1 MDIELRRVPLPHF
14 DAATEAPRI
23 ATTEYEVRAEALYAA
38 AGMDWVVIYGD
49 REHSANLLFLAGFD
63 PRFEEALLLLG
74 PGDRRVLVVGNEG
87 LGYAELAGLPVD
99 VALAQS
105 LSLMGQPRD
114 RSPRLQD
121 ALRAAGI
128 GAGAR
133 VGVVGWKY
141 LEPAETDQPVVPA
154 FVPAFLVDVLRRL
167 TGGDPVDVTAELM
180 HPARGLRARNSAA
193 QIAVFEWGA
202 VRASSA
208 VLRVVRGTEPG
219 MTEHEAAGL
228 MGYQGEPASMH
239 PIVASGA
246 RGEAINGLRSP
257 SARRIGR
264 GDGASVGIGYWG
276 SLACRAGLV
285 TDAPDER
292 FLTAYV
298 RPYYAAIATW
308 YATMGIGV
316 AGGRVHDAVTD
327 ALADAGATFRPLLNP
342 GHLVSYEE
350 WMHSP
355 IRPGSDEP
363 LASGMVF
370 QCDIIPTPLP
380 AGTALNC
387 EDTVALADEAL
398 RAELARE
405 HPDLWG
411 RIEARRVFMREAL
424 GLRLAPDVLP
434 LSVANAYLP
443 PFWLDDELVCVV
455 G

>member
-1 MDIELRRVPLPHF
+1 M
-14 DAATEAPRI
+14 
-23 ATTEYEVRAEALYAA
+23 
-38 AGMDWVVIYGD
+38 
-49 REHSANLLFLAGFD
+49 
-63 PRFEEALLLLG
+63 
-74 PGDRRVLVVGNEG
+74 
-87 LGYAELAGLPVD
+87 
-99 VALAQS
+99 
-105 LSLMGQPRD
+105 
-114 RSPRLQD
+114 
-121 ALRAAGI
+121 
-128 GAGAR
+128 
-133 VGVVGWKY
+133 
-141 LEPAETDQPVVPA
+141 
-154 FVPAFLVDVLRRL
+154 
-167 TGGDPVDVTAELM
+167 
-180 HPARGLRARNSAA
+180 
-193 QIAVFEWGA
+193 
-202 VRASSA
+202 
-208 VLRVVRGTEPG
+208 
-219 MTEHEAAGL
+219 
-228 MGYQGEPASMH
+228 
-239 PIVASGA
+239 
-246 RGEAINGLRSP
+246 
-257 SARRIGR
+257 
-264 GDGASVGIGYWG
+264 GIGYWG

-411 RIEARRVFMREAL
+411 GSRPAAFSCGGVGPPTRAGRPSPVRGERLPAAVLVGRRAGLRGGVASQLPDPDPIAHLDLGRRAAVRGVVATHAVVEEGERVGHGAVRAGVLREAQAEAGEL
-424 GLRLAPDVLP
+424 DAG
-434 LSVANAYLP
+434 VATVTSPRRTRSPSAVSIRRPAAKSCSPYN
-443 PFWLDDELVCVV
+443 
-455 G
+455 